1 MKIMIIRFQMESLEA
16 RKMCVQAQANDIED
30 VIAINA
36 ANRPRNKRWI
46 SRILFEQT

>member
-36 ANRPRNKRWI
+36 ANRPRNKGWI
-46 SRILFEQT
+46 PRILF